1 MVTGLDSPIGLN
13 SVGLRKLTK
22 CVRMFILAPFII
34 LKQNG
39 NKPNIQQ

>member
-13 SVGLRKLTK
+13 PVGLRKLTK
-22 CVRMFILAPFII
+22 CTSMFILAPFII
-34 LKQNG
+34 IKQNG